1 MISHDLFYYELFY
14 TFLFFFILYRLM
26 MFWLQFITLLLFLI
40 CTIIDIIYIDNLSFQ
55 HFKIFCDSKFIVY
68 YFLFPQHEFTIYE
81 SRIHN
86 KPESFIRAQFN
97 RQSIAW
103 KAQSL
108 DIFGFL
114 ANLLRFCSVKCL
126 TAISNMVL
134 RKFKDFFFWVSH
146 SFSDI
151 AMYKKWVLKRK

>member
-1 MISHDLFYYELFY
+1 MN
-14 TFLFFFILYRLM
+14 R
-26 MFWLQFITLLLFLI
+26 LLLLMILGCYIF
-40 CTIIDIIYIDNLSFQ
+40 IDNLSFQ

-68 YFLFPQHEFTIYE
+68 YFLFPQHEFTIYK

-126 TAISNMVL
+126 TAISNLVL